1 MSATASLSFGQA
13 ATASAQLDRV
23 FESYA
28 GPAFSIRFWDGS
40 SWMSDDT
47 NTTFG
52 ICLRTESA
60 WRALCESPDDVSL
73 GEKYIHGEI
82 EVEGDLYLALRA
94 LPLLESAITKA
105 IPAPIQRFR
114 HRSALLT
121 NHMRRLANWGKV
133 HSLQRDAASIA
144 HHYDKPPEFF
154 RLFLGSSMVYSCAY
168 FQSWSKTLDEAQAE
182 KMELICRKLDLRR
195 DERFLDVGCGWGSLV
210 LHAATQY
217 GVISRG
223 ISLSEKQVNH
233 AARRI
238 SEQQPPPQCEVGLM
252 DFRDLAWQKARFHK
266 IASVGMCEHVG
277 LKHIGE
283 YFQHAYTMLFPRGLF
298 LNHGIT
304 RRAGANRPKPSFMDR
319 YIFPDGELLTVSEM
333 VNAAENA
340 GFEVRDVEDL
350 REHYEET
357 LHRWVSALNENESEA
372 IQLTDAPTVRTWRLY
387 MSGCAE
393 AFRRGDIAIHQLL
406 LSKNDHGLSSA
417 AKVRERWYRNGQKSG
432 PRGVKEIGGQ

>member
-13 ATASAQLDRV
+13 ATASTQLDRI

-28 GPAFSIRFWDGS
+28 GPAFAIRFWDGS
-40 SWMSDDT
+40 VWISHDADA
-47 NTTFG
+47 TFG
-52 ICLRTESA
+52 LCLRTEAA
-60 WRALCESPDDVSL
+60 WRTLCESPDDVAL
-73 GEKYIHGEI
+73 GTKYIDGEI

-105 IPAPIQRFR
+105 TPAPVQSFR
-114 HRSALLT
+114 QRSAAIA
-121 NHMRRLANWGKV
+121 HQMHRLAHWGKV
-133 HSLQRDAASIA
+133 HSLHRDAASISY
-144 HHYDKPPEFF
+144 HYDKPPEFF

-168 FQSWSKTLDEAQAE
+168 FQSWSKTLDEAQTE
-182 KMELICRKLDLRR
+182 KMDLICRKLDLRR

-217 GVISRG
+217 GVIARG

-233 AARRI
+233 AVRRI
-238 SEQQPPPQCEVGLM
+238 SAQQPPPQCEVELM

-283 YFQHAYTMLFPRGLF
+283 YFQHAYSMLFSRGLF

-304 RRAGANRPKPSFMDR
+304 RRAGASRSGPSFIDR
-319 YIFPDGELLTVSEM
+319 YIFPDGELLTLSEIVS
-333 VNAAENA
+333 AAESA
-340 GFEVRDVEDL
+340 DFEVRDVEDL

-357 LHRWVSALNENESEA
+357 LHRWVAALNENESEA
-372 IQLTDAPTVRTWRLY
+372 IALTDVPTVRTWRLY

-417 AKVRERWYRNGQKSG
+417 AKVRERWYRNGQKASS
-432 PRGVKEIGGQ
+432 RTTV

>member
-13 ATASAQLDRV
+13 ATASVQLDRI
-23 FESYA
+23 FESYG
-28 GPAFSIRFWDGS
+28 GPAFAIRFWDGS
-40 SWMSDDT
+40 AWLSHDDDA
-47 NTTFG
+47 TFG
-52 ICLRTESA
+52 IFLRTECA
-60 WRALCESPDDVSL
+60 WRALCKSPDDVAL
-73 GEKYIHGEI
+73 GAKYIDGEI

-94 LPLLESAITKA
+94 LPLIEAAISKA
-105 IPAPIQRFR
+105 IPAPVQRLR
-114 HRSALLT
+114 QRSAALA
-121 NHMRRLANWGKV
+121 HQMQRLAHWGRV

-144 HHYDKPPEFF
+144 HHYDKPPDFF

-168 FQSWSKTLDEAQAE
+168 FQSWSKTLDEAQTE

-223 ISLSEKQVNH
+223 IALSERQVNH

-238 SEQQPPPQCEVGLM
+238 SEQQPPPPCEVELM

-277 LKHIGE
+277 LKRIGE
-283 YFQHAYTMLFPRGLF
+283 YFQRAYTMLFPRGLF

-304 RRAGANRPKPSFMDR
+304 RRPGATRSGPSFIDR

-333 VNAAENA
+333 VNAAESA

-372 IQLTDAPTVRTWRLY
+372 IALTDAPTVRTWRLY

-417 AKVRERWYRNGQKSG
+417 AKVRERWYRNGQKTSPG
-432 PRGVKEIGGQ
+432 AAM

>member
-13 ATASAQLDRV
+13 ATASTELDRI

-28 GPAFSIRFWDGS
+28 GPAFAIRFWDGS
-40 SWMSDDT
+40 VWASHDA
-47 NTTFG
+47 NATFG
-52 ICLRTESA
+52 ICLRTEDA
-60 WRALCESPDDVSL
+60 WRALCKSPDDVAL
-73 GEKYIHGEI
+73 GAKYIEGEI
-82 EVEGDLYLALRA
+82 EVEGDFYLALRA
-94 LPLLESAITKA
+94 LPHVESAISRA
-105 IPAPIQRFR
+105 IPAPVQRFR
-114 HRSALLT
+114 RHSAIFA
-121 NHMRRLANWGKV
+121 NHMQRLVRWGKV
-133 HSLQRDAASIA
+133 HSQQRDAASIA

-154 RLFLGSSMVYSCAY
+154 GLFLGSSMVYSCAY
-168 FQSWSKTLDEAQAE
+168 FQSWSKTLDEAQTE
-182 KMELICRKLDLRR
+182 KMDLICRKLDLRP

-210 LHAATQY
+210 LHAGIQY
-217 GVISRG
+217 GTTARG

-238 SEQQPPPQCEVGLM
+238 SKQQPPPQCEVELM

-283 YFQHAYTMLFPRGLF
+283 YFRHAYSMLFPRGLF

-304 RRAGANRPKPSFMDR
+304 RRPGATRTGPSFIDR
-319 YIFPDGELLTVSEM
+319 YIFPDGELLTLSEM
-333 VNAAENA
+333 VSAAESA

-357 LHRWVSALNENESEA
+357 LHRWVAALNENESEA
-372 IQLTDAPTVRTWRLY
+372 IALTDVPTVRTWKLY

-393 AFRRGDIAIHQLL
+393 AFRRGDIAIYQLL

-417 AKVRERWYRNGQKSG
+417 AKVRERWYRNGQKTSA
-432 PRGVKEIGGQ
+432 RTAM